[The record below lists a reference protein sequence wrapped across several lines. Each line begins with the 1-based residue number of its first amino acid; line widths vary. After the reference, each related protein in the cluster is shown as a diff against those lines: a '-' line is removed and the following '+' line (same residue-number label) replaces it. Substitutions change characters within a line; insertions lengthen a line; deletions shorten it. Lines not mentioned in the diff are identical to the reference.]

1 MAKRIFSWENFSYD
15 FIRAIVYG
23 SKTPAYYKP
32 KTLYNESEYEHLIP
46 YINRICVYP
55 DDSFVRKYRTA
66 IEDYFLNGT
75 NYLIEVVRKLQK
87 INFGG
92 IKAGTNE
99 DMLFSLKNKRM
110 SQTLC
115 DAYLSVI
122 LSTGKN
128 VVEDDTSL
136 FTVPKTVDLAA
147 AESNTIFLF
156 PYQQNAVNSMK
167 DYFIK
172 HNGSSA
178 ILSMPT
184 GSGKTRTSICFLLR
198 YMVSCGY
205 QIIWLC
211 HRSMLLEQAAEQFY
225 QFSPVI
231 KEHNHSKKQFRM
243 VCISGKHSTVR
254 AMQKNDDL
262 IISTVQSLCNNTD
275 YLPNILSDKVMIVVD
290 EAHHTLAPSYRRI
303 IKAIRSKCP
312 DAKLLGLTATPVR
325 MTDRAT
331 GMLMKLFNNKIVYS
345 VAMSELIA
353 NGTLARPNYISKD
366 TNIDI
371 ETMIN
376 IDERKYIQKWGELPE
391 TLVNKVAKTN
401 ERNEF
406 IVDEYIRH
414 QKEYGKTIIFALNAI
429 HCDSLNEM
437 FKKKGIRSGYV
448 YTMISDAENQKTI
461 ERFRNNDKE
470 DGIDVLININ
480 ILTEGSDIPD
490 IQTVFLTRPT
500 SSDVLLMQ
508 MVGRG
513 MRGIGCGG
521 TETVNIVDFC
531 DKWSSITCWMN
542 PKFVIGKEEPNYEI
556 IYSTTTTDLIPID
569 AIRDIVKGITY
580 NGAFK
585 DYRKATLPIGWYDVI
600 DEDGNDSKVIVFE
613 NQFAGYKKFKND
625 TEQYCSDNGT
635 TPSDII
641 QKYFRIFGMLPA
653 ENELDNILRYIRQ
666 EKEYPEFKSFEEK
679 HSIEPVTIALKIEND
694 NLPYKEI
701 IRLIENTFE
710 QHKELILSLY
720 GSLEYYKQ
728 RITDCL
734 LFPSGI
740 IPVLTKVEEIDKETY
755 HVSPVPMTE
764 NIDELLTE
772 VIEEQ
777 SENLPENFIRP
788 EICWTEYPVGAYF
801 GMFYHEK
808 NRIHI
813 NALLNSQSIPKEVV
827 KFIIY
832 HECLHQE
839 FFGHPKEFRQKEHL
853 YPDFQKWQHFLDYTI
868 RDFELDIEM

>member
-1 MAKRIFSWENFSYD
+1 M
-15 FIRAIVYG
+15 
-23 SKTPAYYKP
+23 
-32 KTLYNESEYEHLIP
+32 
-46 YINRICVYP
+46 
-55 DDSFVRKYRTA
+55 
-66 IEDYFLNGT
+66 
-75 NYLIEVVRKLQK
+75 
-87 INFGG
+87 
-92 IKAGTNE
+92 
-99 DMLFSLKNKRM
+99 
-110 SQTLC
+110 
-115 DAYLSVI
+115 
-122 LSTGKN
+122 
-128 VVEDDTSL
+128 
-136 FTVPKTVDLAA
+136 
-147 AESNTIFLF
+147 
-156 PYQQNAVNSMK
+156 
-167 DYFIK
+167 
-172 HNGSSA
+172 
-178 ILSMPT
+178 
-184 GSGKTRTSICFLLR
+184 
-198 YMVSCGY
+198 
-205 QIIWLC
+205 
-211 HRSMLLEQAAEQFY
+211 
-225 QFSPVI
+225 
-231 KEHNHSKKQFRM
+231 
-243 VCISGKHSTVR
+243 
-254 AMQKNDDL
+254 
-262 IISTVQSLCNNTD
+262 
-275 YLPNILSDKVMIVVD
+275 
-290 EAHHTLAPSYRRI
+290 
-303 IKAIRSKCP
+303 
-312 DAKLLGLTATPVR
+312 
-325 MTDRAT
+325 
-331 GMLMKLFNNKIVYS
+331 
-345 VAMSELIA
+345 
-353 NGTLARPNYISKD
+353 
-366 TNIDI
+366 
-371 ETMIN
+371 
-376 IDERKYIQKWGELPE
+376 
-391 TLVNKVAKTN
+391 
-401 ERNEF
+401 
-406 IVDEYIRH
+406 
-414 QKEYGKTIIFALNAI
+414 
-429 HCDSLNEM
+429 
-437 FKKKGIRSGYV
+437 
-448 YTMISDAENQKTI
+448 
-461 ERFRNNDKE
+461 
-470 DGIDVLININ
+470 LININ

-755 HVSPVPMTE
+755 HISPVPMTE